1 MYDRQSNAPHGFERA
16 IRPVQILMPAYDHHR
31 APLSIFWVIVIALF
45 ILVGATIVFAPAW
58 TCAPF
63 RLADLSAP
71 GELPPPLPPGC
82 IPTAET
88 TDELIQALESK
99 RQQMGV
105 ELKETV
111 SCIVPASRMKTLDPQ
126 WLQKMYEGGT
136 LRYRRH
142 VLLAATQDSSKG
154 TLFVVERCMT
164 PWWKFV
170 DESGTSCWTQFRF

>member
-1 MYDRQSNAPHGFERA
+1 
-16 IRPVQILMPAYDHHR
+16 MPQYSPHR
-31 APLSIFWVIVIALF
+31 APLSVFWVIVIALF
-45 ILVGATIVFAPAW
+45 ILISATIVFAPAW

-63 RLADLSAP
+63 RLADLSSS
-71 GELPPPLPPGC
+71 GELPPPMPPGC
-82 IPTAET
+82 VPMAEAVP
-88 TDELIQALESK
+88 DEMLQALENK

-111 SCIVPASRMKTLDPQ
+111 SCVVPAAQAKRLDPQ

-142 VLLAATQDSSKG
+142 VLLAATQDSPKG
-154 TLFVVERCMT
+154 LLFVVERCMT

-170 DESGTSCWTQFRF
+170 EESGTSCWAQFNF